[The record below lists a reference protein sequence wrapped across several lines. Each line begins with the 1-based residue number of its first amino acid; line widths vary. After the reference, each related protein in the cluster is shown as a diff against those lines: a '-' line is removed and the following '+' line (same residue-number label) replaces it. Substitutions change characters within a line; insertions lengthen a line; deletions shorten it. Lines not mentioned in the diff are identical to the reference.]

1 MSRKMKESG
10 ITAVGTYPLDW
21 QCVRIKFL
29 FENGVIK
36 SGPYGSTLK
45 NITVM
50 NGEYPIY
57 NQANVISNDFM
68 LRRNYIDKDNF
79 EKMSRYQIASDDVVF
94 SMMGTVGKCSIVPKD
109 IDAGIIDSHLFEAK
123 LNTEKIDPSFF
134 CYAYDK
140 DNCSLVLEQ
149 FIEAMNGS
157 IMNGLNGSL
166 IKNAFICLPSLPE
179 QHAIVSFLD
188 RKCSAIDTAIAKTK
202 ESIEK
207 LEEYKKTVIT
217 KAVTKGLDP
226 DAKMKDSGIEWIGE
240 VPENWE
246 VEPIKYLFRILK
258 RIAGKEGYDVISITQ
273 KGLRIR
279 DVSNNEG
286 QVAESYAKYQ
296 FVYPGDFAMNH
307 MDLLTGGVGLSDL
320 FGVTSPDYRVFRR
333 ISEKSNNKYYEY
345 VFRSCYWNKI
355 FYGMAMGIAEVG
367 RKRLQAPVFLNIKFP
382 APPTDEQ
389 ARIAKY
395 LDHKCSAIDALI
407 AKKQT
412 AIEKWEEYKKSLIY
426 YAVTGKI
433 DCRTETT
440 EGIG

>member
-1 MSRKMKESG
+1 MSREMKDSG
-10 ITAVGTYPLDW
+10 IDWLGNMPKDWSAPKVKYHALFFNGDRGKNYPGDDDFTSEGVPFITSNNLHGTILDTDSTISKYITDECYNRMGGAKIQLDDILFCLRGSVGICAINKELT
-21 QCVRIKFL
+21 K
-29 FENGVIK
+29 
-36 SGPYGSTLK
+36 
-45 NITVM
+45 
-50 NGEYPIY
+50 
-57 NQANVISNDFM
+57 
-68 LRRNYIDKDNF
+68 
-79 EKMSRYQIASDDVVF
+79 
-94 SMMGTVGKCSIVPKD
+94 GTVASSLMDVRPVKVNPD
-109 IDAGIIDSHLFEAK
+109 F
-123 LNTEKIDPSFF
+123 LNYYFHSELTGAQTTT
-134 CYAYDK
+134 Y
-140 DNCSLVLEQ
+140 
-149 FIEAMNGS
+149 MNGS
-157 IMNGLNGSL
+157 CAANLSAEAVANYFL
-166 IKNAFICLPSLPE
+166 LLPTDDE
-179 QHAIVSFLD
+179 QRAIVSFLD

>member
-1 MSRKMKESG
+1 MSREMKDSG
-10 ITAVGTYPLDW
+10 IDWLGNMPKDWSAPKVKYHALFFNGDRGKNYPGDDDFTSEGVPFITSNNLHGTILDTDSTISKYITDECYNRMGGAKIQLDDILFCLRGSVGICAINKELT
-21 QCVRIKFL
+21 K
-29 FENGVIK
+29 
-36 SGPYGSTLK
+36 
-45 NITVM
+45 
-50 NGEYPIY
+50 
-57 NQANVISNDFM
+57 
-68 LRRNYIDKDNF
+68 
-79 EKMSRYQIASDDVVF
+79 
-94 SMMGTVGKCSIVPKD
+94 GTVASSLMDVRPVKVNPD
-109 IDAGIIDSHLFEAK
+109 F
-123 LNTEKIDPSFF
+123 LNYYFHSELTGAQTTT
-134 CYAYDK
+134 Y
-140 DNCSLVLEQ
+140 
-149 FIEAMNGS
+149 MNGS
-157 IMNGLNGSL
+157 CAANLSAEAVANYFL
-166 IKNAFICLPSLPE
+166 LLPTDDE
-179 QHAIVSFLD
+179 QRAIVSFLD

-395 LDHKCSAIDALI
+395 LDRKCSAIDALI